1 MGVCKG
7 KRKLNTGFCDVLSYQ
22 REKDSIEGF
31 SFDEARINIKSIKKM
46 HKSTVQLLLQ
56 KWDWELYYGSP
67 VLEMIDAFLNI
78 VAFFPCMFL
87 SE

>member
-46 HKSTVQLLLQ
+46 QKHCTAAVTKVRLRALLRKS
-56 KWDWELYYGSP
+56 